1 MNNQSSQPLG
11 QILIE
16 AGLISINQI
25 QIALREQEETGLT
38 IEEIL
43 VAHGWIK
50 QTTADF
56 FVKQWCSL
64 LSEIDKK
71 PLVSYF
77 QQADLLNNKQIKAL
91 IRLQK
96 LKRQKVRFHHLAVEQ
111 GYLKQKTVDFFLAY
125 LFKIHDAKS
134 ISATKTYELLIP
146 TCVQRRNFEESPP
159 IRIFYS
165 SSTFGSNHPH
175 GRKLRFRTQ
184 VGIKNYSQ
192 GIKDFSGSDLRKA
205 EIISVSL
212 KDIVLDGS
220 NLSRVDLSQ
229 ANLSHSS
236 LIGAN
241 LNLANLTKAILTEVN
256 FTNSCLTQAN
266 LREAHLE
273 KANFSSAILH
283 GVDFQSSHLAQANF
297 VGADLTQARLPL
309 DYTDEVYYDEYT
321 IFAQDFNPE
330 IRGWKKVRV
339 QSHNYKI

>member
-11 QILIE
+11 KILIE

-25 QIALREQEETGLT
+25 EIALREQEETGLR

-50 QTTADF
+50 RTTADF

-71 PLVSYF
+71 PLVYYF
-77 QQADLLNNKQIKAL
+77 QQADLLNNEQIKAL

-134 ISATKTYELLIP
+134 ISATKPYELL
-146 TCVQRRNFEESPP
+146 
-159 IRIFYS
+159 
-165 SSTFGSNHPH
+165 
-175 GRKLRFRTQ
+175 
-184 VGIKNYSQ
+184 KNYSQ
-192 GIKDFSGSDLRKA
+192 GIKDFSESDLRKA
-205 EIISVSL
+205 KMISVSL
-212 KDIVLDGS
+212 EGVVLDGS
-220 NLSRVDLSQ
+220 NLSRIDLSQ

-236 LIGAN
+236 LIKTN

-256 FTNSCLTQAN
+256 FTNSFLAQAN
-266 LREAHLE
+266 LREAYLE

-297 VGADLTQARLPL
+297 AGADLTQARLPL
-309 DYTDEVYYDEYT
+309 DYTDEVYYDKYT
-321 IFAQDFNPE
+321 IFDHDFNPE
-330 IRGWKKVRV
+330 LRGWKQVEV
-339 QSHNYKI
+339 QSHNHKI

>member
-25 QIALREQEETGLT
+25 EIAFREQEETGLR
-38 IEEIL
+38 IGEIL
-43 VAHGWIK
+43 VARGWIK
-50 QTTADF
+50 RTTADF
-56 FVKQWCSL
+56 FVKQWWSL
-64 LSEIDKK
+64 VSEIDKK
-71 PLVSYF
+71 PLVYYF
-77 QQADLLNNKQIKAL
+77 QQADLLNNEQIKAL

-134 ISATKTYELLIP
+134 ISVTKLYELL
-146 TCVQRRNFEESPP
+146 
-159 IRIFYS
+159 
-165 SSTFGSNHPH
+165 
-175 GRKLRFRTQ
+175 
-184 VGIKNYSQ
+184 KNYSQ

-205 EIISVSL
+205 QMMSVSL
-212 KDIVLDGS
+212 KGIVLDGS
-220 NLSRVDLSQ
+220 NLSRIDLSK

-236 LIGAN
+236 LIRAN

-256 FTNSCLTQAN
+256 FTNTFLTQAN

-283 GVDFQSSHLAQANF
+283 GVDFQSSYLAQANF
-297 VGADLTQARLPL
+297 AGADLTQAKLPL
-309 DYTDEVYYDEYT
+309 DYADEVYYDKYT
-321 IFAQDFNPE
+321 IFDHDFNPE
-330 IRGWKKVRV
+330 IRGWKQVEV
-339 QSHNYKI
+339 QSHNRKS

>member
-25 QIALREQEETGLT
+25 QIALREQKETGLT

-134 ISATKTYELLIP
+134 ISATKTYELL
-146 TCVQRRNFEESPP
+146 
-159 IRIFYS
+159 
-165 SSTFGSNHPH
+165 
-175 GRKLRFRTQ
+175 
-184 VGIKNYSQ
+184 KNYSQ

-339 QSHNYKI
+339 